1 MQNPFE
7 NALGQLKTAS
17 KYLQGEKIELLLKKL
32 EEPERIITVS
42 LPILMDNGKTQV
54 FQGFR
59 VQYDSSRGPYKGG
72 IRYHSQVSMDEVKAL
87 SFWMTIK
94 NAVAD
99 LPLGGGKGG
108 IIVDPKKLSEK
119 ELERLTRAFGH
130 AIAPFVGPYTDIPA
144 PDVNT
149 NGQIMRW
156 LSEELSKDLKARKV
170 KYTKG
175 EQLAT
180 YTGKPLNFGGS
191 QGREQ
196 ATGQGGVFVLLTIL
210 KLLGINGNG
219 LTVAVQGFGNVGFF
233 VAKLLAKNGFKVVAI
248 SDSQGGVLAKKDSAT
263 WKKGLDL
270 DMFMQVKKDLGSVSA
285 AHDSDLEEITSEELL
300 ELPVDII
307 VPAALE
313 NQIRKDNAEK
323 IKAKVILEMA
333 NGPTAPE
340 ADLILH
346 SKKVT
351 VIPDVLANSGGVTV
365 SYFEYLQ
372 NIKGQKW
379 SLKQVNDKLKLKMQN
394 AATEVFK
401 AGQKEKVDL
410 RTGAFI
416 LALKRV
422 LAAKS

>member
-1 MQNPFE
+1 MNNPFE
-7 NALGQLKTAS
+7 NALGQLKNAS
-17 KYLQGEKIELLLKKL
+17 KYLQGKKIELLLKKL
-32 EEPERIITVS
+32 EIPERIITVS
-42 LPILMDNGKTQV
+42 LPIVMDDGKLEV

-72 IRYHSQVSMDEVKAL
+72 IRYHPQVSMDEVKAL

-108 IIVDPKKLSEK
+108 IVVDPKKLSES
-119 ELERLTRAFGH
+119 ELEKLTRAFGKL
-130 AIAPFVGPYTDIPA
+130 IAGNIGPYTDVPA

-156 LSEELSKDLKARKV
+156 LSEEFSKNLKKE
-170 KYTKG
+170 KINYTKG

-196 ATGQGGVFVLLTIL
+196 ATGQGGVYVLLTIL
-210 KLLGINGNG
+210 KLKKLDPKN
-219 LTVAVQGFGNVGFF
+219 LSVAVQGFGNVGFF
-233 VAKLLAKNGFKVVAI
+233 VAKLLAKNGFRVVAI
-248 SDSQGGVLAKKDSAT
+248 SDSQGGISAKKNST
-263 WKKGLDL
+263 MWKNGLDL

-285 AHDSDLEEITSEELL
+285 AHDPDLEEITSEELL

-313 NQIRKDNAEK
+313 NQITKANAK
-323 IKAKVILEMA
+323 NIKAKIILEMA
-333 NGPTAPE
+333 NGPTTPE
-340 ADLILH
+340 ADPILFGH
-346 SKKVT
+346 EIT
-351 VIPDVLANSGGVTV
+351 VIPDVLSNSGGVTV

-372 NIKGQKW
+372 NLRNQKW
-379 SLKQVNDKLKLKMQN
+379 SLKQVNDKLKIKMDKAASDVLKT
-394 AATEVFK
+394 A
-401 AGQKEKVDL
+401 QKNKVDL

-416 LALKRV
+416 LALERIASSIV
-422 LAAKS
+422 